1 MYSAGLKPGWD
12 KMQLCMSSVCHFE
25 VTHRGFGDS
34 YQCLNV
40 ELTAKLF
47 SGHDDDVDV
56 IFGL

>member
-1 MYSAGLKPGWD
+1 
-12 KMQLCMSSVCHFE
+12 MSSVCHFE